1 MAEFKVDYE
10 VLELAIAREVEACNF
25 YLALAE
31 RTENPQIQ
39 DVLKELA
46 GEELEHKAKL
56 ELEVIKTGM
65 VVRPQDVIS
74 EIADEGFAEAIRFD
88 VVMDYKDLLLMCIQK
103 EEAAFRLYVD
113 LATRITDPDSRDTLL
128 AIAEQE
134 VKHKIRFETEY
145 DNLQKGK

>member
-65 VVRPQDVIS
+65 VVRPQDAIS
-74 EIADEGFAEAIRFD
+74 EITDEVFAEAIRFD

-113 LATRITDPDSRDTLL
+113 LASRITDTDSRDTLL
-128 AIAEQE
+128 AIAGQE

-145 DNLQKGK
+145 DNLLKGI

>member
-56 ELEVIKTGM
+56 ELEAIKTGM
-65 VVRPQDVIS
+65 VVRPQDTIS
-74 EIADEGFAEAIRFD
+74 EITDEVFAEAIRFD
-88 VVMDYKDLLLMCIQK
+88 VVMDYMDLLLMCIQK

-113 LATRITDPDSRDTLL
+113 LAARITDPDSRDTLL

-145 DNLQKGK
+145 DNLLKGK